1 MKNKKL
7 EKYLSK
13 QYKEAIKLRDMR
25 DKYNPDIPDD
35 LDAYYQGKIDL
46 IKDILCIILK

>member
-1 MKNKKL
+1 MKKSELK
-7 EKYLSK
+7 KYLSK
-13 QYKEAIKLRDMR
+13 QYKEAVRLRDMK

-46 IKDILCIILK
+46 IEEILCIILK